1 MRFEKGHKEQ
11 TRQRIIET
19 AAQKFRRDGVAA
31 TGIAGLM
38 AEAGLTHGGFYAH
51 FTSKEDLVRAAL
63 ESALDQ
69 TSASRQK
76 MLDSTDSGTESL
88 EALIRFYLR
97 PAHRDAPEHGCAAA
111 ALISEIARHEPET
124 RAAFT
129 TRLRGLLQQLINAF
143 PPEMDE
149 ATRER
154 AAIGLFGTL
163 LGCLQMARAVNDP
176 VFSGKILESG
186 VEAARKLA
194 NIPQP

>member
-19 AAQKFRRDGVAA
+19 AAQKFRKDGVAA

-63 ESALDQ
+63 EAALDQ
-69 TSASRQK
+69 TTASRQQA
-76 MLDSTDSGTESL
+76 LASAQPGTESL

-97 PAHRDAPEHGCAAA
+97 PAHRDTPEQGCAAA

-129 TRLRGLLQQLINAF
+129 ARLRGLLEQFASVF
-143 PPEMDE
+143 PPEADPE
-149 ATRER
+149 ARRR

-163 LGCLQMARAVNDP
+163 LGCLQMARAVDDP
-176 VFSGKILESG
+176 VFSDQILASG
-186 VEAARKLA
+186 VEAARRLA
-194 NIPQP
+194 NI